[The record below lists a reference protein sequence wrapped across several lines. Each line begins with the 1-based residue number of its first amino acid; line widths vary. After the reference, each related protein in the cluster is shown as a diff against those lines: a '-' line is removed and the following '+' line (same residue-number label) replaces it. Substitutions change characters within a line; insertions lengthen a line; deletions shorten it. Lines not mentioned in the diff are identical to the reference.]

1 MTGKLILVLAV
12 AGAVTWYGFIG
23 GKRVDEEKVQIM
35 YQDYMSAFD
44 RGDAK
49 AACDYF
55 HEKLTGEVRYQ
66 TRVVPALQ
74 SITKARACVAVDEF
88 RDAKR
93 KLEEQVG
100 HELYTNLG
108 MTIQSIKVAPDK
120 KSAEVE
126 VLLEM
131 RIGTEQ
137 GALLDARSTQR
148 DVVKANWGKLQ
159 CVESHAVVRYYQ

>member
-1 MTGKLILVLAV
+1 MNGKLILVLAA
-12 AGAVTWYGFIG
+12 AGAVTWYGVVG
-23 GKRVDEEKVQIM
+23 GKKVDEDKVQSM
-35 YQDYMSAFD
+35 YRDYMSAFD

-49 AACDYF
+49 AVCDYF

-66 TRVVPALQ
+66 TRVFPPQ
-74 SITKARACVAVDEF
+74 QPIDKAKACASVDEF

-159 CVESHAVVRYYQ
+159 FVESHAVVRYYQ

>member
-1 MTGKLILVLAV
+1 MNGKLILLIAGAAAV
-12 AGAVTWYGFIG
+12 AWYGLIG
-23 GKRVDEEKVQIM
+23 GKKVDEDKVQAM
-35 YQDYMSAFD
+35 YRDYMSAFD
-44 RGDAK
+44 RGDSK
-49 AACDYF
+49 AVCEFF

-66 TRVVPALQ
+66 SRVVPELQ
-74 SITKARACVAVDEF
+74 TVNKAKACAAVDEF
-88 RDAKR
+88 RDAKQ
-93 KLEEQVG
+93 KLEAQVG

-108 MTIQSIKVAPDK
+108 MTVQSIKVAADK

-148 DVVKANWGKLQ
+148 DVIKANWGKLQ
-159 CVESHAVVRYYQ
+159 FVESHALVKYYQ